1 MKLIDNLLGMRENK
15 ESIMISRF
23 LKEIIGRMLML
34 LIAKKNFRG
43 RGD

>member
-1 MKLIDNLLGMRENK
+1 MKFIDNLLGTRENK

-43 RGD
+43 GRD